1 MSELTIRI
9 QHAAGLHARPLAE
22 FVKTAKRFQSVIRV
36 ENLTLRKGPADGKS
50 PLSLMLLSVLDG
62 QEVRIVAQGPDQDDA
77 IRALQDLIASDFQ
90 QAMTG
95 SSTLS
100 R

>member
-22 FVKTAKRFQSVIRV
+22 FVKTAKQFQSAISV

-50 PLSLMLLSVLDG
+50 PLSLMLLSVLNG
-62 QEVRIVAQGPDQDDA
+62 QELRIVAQGPDDKEA
-77 IRALQDLIASDFQ
+77 IRALQDLIARDF
-90 QAMTG
+90 A
-95 SSTLS
+95 LA
-100 R
+100 